1 MNIKPVQIEGFATIR
16 KDRKELNGGGL
27 LLFTRIHL
35 TYEKFQSAE
44 RAGREIQAIRIRSSK
59 TQWLHLHN
67 VYLANT
73 DNQAARLDAS
83 MINATPNSTIIGDF
97 NGHSHFWGSIQP
109 PDAAGKELQEWIYDL
124 NLQILNDG
132 SPTRT
137 SRITGSDSFSD
148 LSLSGRTWSM
158 YVCMYNLF
166 KVGKIYK
173 DSKLYLQDIQ
183 SLIKTDDTDVK

>member
-1 MNIKPVQIEGFATIR
+1 MNMKPVQIEGFATIR

-132 SPTRT
+132 SPVVLLEAIA
-137 SRITGSDSFSD
+137 SLIY
-148 LSLSGRTWSM
+148 LSVVGPGLCM

>member
-1 MNIKPVQIEGFATIR
+1 MNMKPVQIEGFATIR

-27 LLFTRIHL
+27 LLFIRIHL

-109 PDAAGKELQEWIYDL
+109 SDAAGKELQEWIYDL

-132 SPTRT
+132 SPVVLLEAIA
-137 SRITGSDSFSD
+137 SLIY
-148 LSLSGRTWSM
+148 LSVVGPGLCM
-158 YVCMYNLF
+158 YVCIIYLKSVKFTKIANYIY
-166 KVGKIYK
+166 KIYNC
-173 DSKLYLQDIQ
+173 
-183 SLIKTDDTDVK
+183 